1 MYQVHCMNV
10 IAQAGIDQ
18 LGEGYQLTDQLAN
31 ADAVLVRS
39 ASLYEVEL
47 PEKLMAIARAGAGVN
62 NIPLEECAKRGIV
75 VFNTPGANAN
85 GVKELVLAG
94 MLLAAR
100 DISGGIQWV
109 QENAGDA
116 NITKDA
122 EKSKKNFAGT
132 EIGGKTLGVIG
143 LGAIG
148 ALVANAARSLG
159 MKVLGFDPYLSVEGA
174 WNLDHHVRKVNDLD
188 TLLMESDYITIHVPS
203 MPATNGMISADAISK
218 MKEGVVVLNFARD
231 LLVDEEAMAA
241 ALESGK
247 VRHYVSDF
255 PNQVSVHMKNAIVTP
270 HLGASTE
277 EAEENCAMMAAK
289 ELRRYL
295 EEGNILNSV
304 NFPRVDLGPLRT
316 AARLAIFHQNI
327 PNMISQITAV
337 LSGDGINIAN
347 MSDKSRGEYAYSLLD
362 AECDVPEEMLEKL
375 ASIDGVYR
383 VRKIQ

>member
-1 MYQVHCMNV
+1 MYQVHCMNA
-10 IAQAGIDQ
+10 IAQAGLDR
-18 LGEGYQLTDQLAN
+18 LGDGYQLTEKLED

-39 ASLYEVEL
+39 ASMHELEL
-47 PEKLMAIARAGAGVN
+47 PEKLKAIARAGAGVN
-62 NIPLEECAKRGIV
+62 NIPLEECSKRGIV

-109 QENAGDA
+109 RDNVADE
-116 NITKDA
+116 NITKDT
-122 EKSKKNFAGT
+122 EKSKKVFAGS
-132 EIGGKTLGVIG
+132 EIRGKTLGVIG

-148 ALVANAARSLG
+148 ARVANAAWSLG
-159 MKVLGFDPYLSVEGA
+159 MRVLGFDPYLSVEGA
-174 WNLDHHVRKVNDLD
+174 WNLDHHVTHVNDLD

-203 MPATNGMISADAISK
+203 MPATNGMISEEAIGK
-218 MKEGVVVLNFARD
+218 MKEGAVLLNFARD
-231 LLVDEEAMAA
+231 LLVDEQAMAR

-247 VRHYVSDF
+247 VHRYVSDF
-255 PNQVSVHMKNAIVTP
+255 PNPISVHMKNAIVTP

-277 EAEENCAMMAAK
+277 ESEENCAKMAAK
-289 ELRRYL
+289 EIRRYL
-295 EEGNILNSV
+295 EEGNIVNSV

-316 AARLAIFHQNI
+316 ASRLAVFHQNI

-337 LSGDGINIAN
+337 LSGGGINIAN
-347 MSDKSRGEYAYSLLD
+347 MSDKTRGEYAYSLLD
-362 AECDVPEEMLEKL
+362 AECDVPEEIVRQLE
-375 ASIDGVYR
+375 AIEGVYR